1 MEEGRASLTAP
12 GSASQP
18 LLRLTGVAKRYGHT
32 QALDGAG
39 LALMPAEVVGL
50 IGHNGAGKSTLMR
63 VVTGLTRP
71 DRGEFE
77 VCGRVVGPDYDLA
90 SARALGIR
98 MAFQE
103 LSLSPTLAVFEN
115 VLVSRPALRG
125 RGWQHRSRSLISRQL
140 DLVFPGHGIA
150 VRSRIGRLSLAQRQ
164 MLEIAQATINEDGEL
179 KLLILD
185 EPTSALGRDRA
196 DNLFRHLDRLKQQG
210 VSTILISHK
219 MAEILTA
226 TDRTVVMRDGRVV
239 AQKPTAQFDAE
250 SVIAVMGAV
259 GTAAGAPS
267 AVPQRSAV
275 RGDTAAAPVRVQ
287 VRVRVSGLSTD
298 RLLDVRLEVRAGE
311 IVGLSGLDG
320 QGQQQLLAELWRRR
334 RNRNG
339 RINVDGAMAFITGD
353 RQSAGVF
360 QLWSV
365 GSNISVGSFGELS
378 RVGILDRRKEARTT
392 SGWVDKLRIRG
403 TTRTPITDLSGGN
416 QQKALVARALTSSA
430 KVILLD
436 DPFRGV
442 DIETRRE
449 LYRLMRQ
456 EADAGR
462 SFLWFT
468 TENRELEECDRVYV
482 VSRGSVVS
490 ELRHDEINEEAVVAA
505 SFT

>member
-1 MEEGRASLTAP
+1 
-12 GSASQP
+12 
-18 LLRLTGVAKRYGHT
+18 VAKRYGHT
-32 QALDGAG
+32 QALDGAD
-39 LALMPAEVVGL
+39 LALMPAEILGL

-63 VVTGLTRP
+63 VVTGLARR
-71 DRGEFE
+71 DGGELE
-77 VCGRVVGPDYDLA
+77 VCGRVVGADYDLA
-90 SARALGIR
+90 AARALGIR
-98 MAFQE
+98 IAFQE

-125 RGWQHRSRSLISRQL
+125 RGWQHRSRSLISREL
-140 DLVFPGHGIA
+140 DLVFPGHGIP

-164 MLEIAQATINEDGEL
+164 MLEIAQATVNEDGEL
-179 KLLILD
+179 TLLILD
-185 EPTSALGRDRA
+185 EPTSALGRDSA

-275 RGDTAAAPVRVQ
+275 RGDAAAAPVRV
-287 VRVRVSGLSTD
+287 RASGLSTD
-298 RLLDVRLEVRAGE
+298 RLHDVRLEVRAGE

-334 RNRNG
+334 RSRNR
-339 RINVDGAMAFITGD
+339 RISVDGAMAFITGD

-365 GSNISVGSFGELS
+365 GSNISVGSFRELS
-378 RVGILDRRKEARTT
+378 WAGILDRRKEARTT

-416 QQKALVARALTSSA
+416 QQKALVARALASSA

-449 LYRLMRQ
+449 VYRLMRQ

-468 TENRELEECDRVYV
+468 TENSELEECDRVYV
-482 VSRGSVVS
+482 MSRGSVVS

-505 SFT
+505 SFA